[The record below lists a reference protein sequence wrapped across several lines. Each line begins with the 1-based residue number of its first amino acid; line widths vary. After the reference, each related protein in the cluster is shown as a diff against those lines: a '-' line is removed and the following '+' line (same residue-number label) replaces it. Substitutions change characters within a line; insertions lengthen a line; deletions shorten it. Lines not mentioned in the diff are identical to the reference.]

1 MRRDLARALR
11 KKRPQLDFDQVIY
24 HQDNAPSH
32 TAADTILDIE
42 LVGFEI
48 LRHPAYSPDLASMD
62 FMVFP
67 ELKRQ
72 LRGIKFET
80 VEELVKST
88 QIIVSSFNEDWYR
101 DIYDKWVMRH
111 EKCVKLNGGYVEKV

>member
-1 MRRDLARALR
+1 MRRDLTRALR
-11 KKRPQLDFDQVIY
+11 KKRQQLDFNRVIY

-42 LVGFEI
+42 LLGFE
-48 LRHPAYSPDLASMD
+48 LLKHPAYSPDLAPMD

-72 LRGIKFET
+72 LRGIKFESA
-80 VEELVKST
+80 EELVKST
-88 QIIVSSFNEDWYR
+88 QCIVSSFSEDWYHQ
-101 DIYDKWVMRH
+101 IYDKWVKHH
-111 EKCVKLNGGYVEKV
+111 EKCVQLNGGYVEKE